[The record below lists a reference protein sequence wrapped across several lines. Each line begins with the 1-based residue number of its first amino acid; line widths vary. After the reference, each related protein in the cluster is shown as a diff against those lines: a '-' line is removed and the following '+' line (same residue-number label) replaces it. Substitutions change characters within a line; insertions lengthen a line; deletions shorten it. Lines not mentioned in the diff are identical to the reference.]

1 MNKFNYV
8 FINQNNI
15 INKDNKKNDISL
27 NTNILQQDKEIINIT
42 NKNNI
47 KFDNKEA
54 MIKKL

>member
-15 INKDNKKNDISL
+15 INKENKKNDISL